1 MPTELQV
8 GNSTNKY
15 HYSNMQLIYSA
26 SIPLQIGQIFLPHE
40 MYVVPKL
47 VAPIIV
53 GTDFLKKFNVCLDYK
68 SDMVTIQGVN
78 ITSNVKTQV
87 QRDQNSKSKRRQK
100 RLWENSQQTAAIVS
114 ETGDED
120 VEECA
125 IPRFVHPGKIIL
137 PQVDNPFKDTVEQY
151 KNLFSSAPGQTIAIQ
166 HYIPTSANTKAARV
180 PPRRIPAHYKD
191 EVQQQLSEMLQQGI
205 IRESSSPWLAPC
217 VFVPKKNG
225 EVRICVDY
233 RELNKRTERDSYPL
247 PLPDEVQDRLRRAQ
261 IFSKL
266 DCRKGFWQVPVAPE
280 DQAKTAFSPG
290 PGMGLFEF
298 LRMPFGLSGSSAT
311 FQRLMDRILRGLSL
325 TMVYIDDV
333 LLFSADVSEHREH
346 LRQVLQ
352 RFQENGLTL
361 HGEKCQIGVKEISY
375 LGHTFSA

>member
-1 MPTELQV
+1 M
-8 GNSTNKY
+8 
-15 HYSNMQLIYSA
+15 
-26 SIPLQIGQIFLPHE
+26 
-40 MYVVPKL
+40 
-47 VAPIIV
+47 
-53 GTDFLKKFNVCLDYK
+53 
-68 SDMVTIQGVN
+68 
-78 ITSNVKTQV
+78 
-87 QRDQNSKSKRRQK
+87 
-100 RLWENSQQTAAIVS
+100 VS
-114 ETGDED
+114 EIDDED

-125 IPRFVHPGKIIL
+125 IRRFVHPGKIII
-137 PQVDNPFKDTVEQY
+137 PQVDNPFKDIVEQY

-280 DQAKTAFSPG
+280 DQAKTAFSPRTRHG
-290 PGMGLFEF
+290 
-298 LRMPFGLSGSSAT
+298 
-311 FQRLMDRILRGLSL
+311 
-325 TMVYIDDV
+325 
-333 LLFSADVSEHREH
+333 FS
-346 LRQVLQ
+346 
-352 RFQENGLTL
+352 
-361 HGEKCQIGVKEISY
+361 
-375 LGHTFSA
+375 